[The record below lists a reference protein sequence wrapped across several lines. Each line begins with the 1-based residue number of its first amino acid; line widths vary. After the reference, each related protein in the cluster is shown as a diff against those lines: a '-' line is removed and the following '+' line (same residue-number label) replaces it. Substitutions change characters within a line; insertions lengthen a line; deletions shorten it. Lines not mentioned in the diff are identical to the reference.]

1 MPQIALY
8 GITVSPKMY
17 LVLATLLVAAGLYI
31 IINPKAFLRWG
42 RGRDYAGQEPGKSA
56 LLAARLV
63 GLAVIAMAVIAVFA
77 NLTAFARIDVCR
89 RGLK

>member
-1 MPQIALY
+1 MPQTALY

-42 RGRDYAGQEPGKSA
+42 RGRNSGKEPEKSA
-56 LLAARLV
+56 LWAARIV
-63 GLAVIAMAVIAVFA
+63 GLAAIGMAVLGWFSM
-77 NLTAFARIDVCR
+77 NQS
-89 RGLK
+89 

>member
-17 LVLATLLVAAGLYI
+17 LVLAALLVAAGLYI

-42 RGRDYAGQEPGKSA
+42 RGRSYAGKEPEKSA
-56 LLAARLV
+56 ILAARLV
-63 GLAVIAMAVIAVFA
+63 GLAIIAMAAIAYLSTNQA
-77 NLTAFARIDVCR
+77 
-89 RGLK
+89 